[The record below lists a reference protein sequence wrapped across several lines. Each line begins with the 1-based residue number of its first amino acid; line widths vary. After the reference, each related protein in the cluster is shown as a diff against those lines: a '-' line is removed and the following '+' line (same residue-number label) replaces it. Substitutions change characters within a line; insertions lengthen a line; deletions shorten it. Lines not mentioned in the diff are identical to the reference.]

1 MKPLDFAVLEEDG
14 TWEHAYRVYVV
25 TVDKEGA
32 VVPRG
37 DNLWYDDARDVLN
50 ALFAREGGLTH
61 GLLMKWDWSG
71 DGHSY
76 FLDCGDEEELA
87 RLRAIRHWPEE
98 VRTLTRLFGPW
109 SLTDPHES
117 LRKFPDHL
125 VTVYLRG
132 RWPQKEPSMCRTCGR

>member
-1 MKPLDFAVLEEDG
+1 MKPLDYAVLEEPG

-37 DNLWYDDARDVLN
+37 DDLWYDDARDVLS
-50 ALFAREGGLTH
+50 ALFEREGGLTH
-61 GLLMKWDWSG
+61 GLLMKWDWPG
-71 DGHSY
+71 DGSGHYTSAWT
-76 FLDCGDEEELA
+76 CDEEEHA

-98 VRTLTRLFGPW
+98 VRTLARLFGPE
-109 SLTDPHES
+109 SLTDPDV

-125 VTVYLRG
+125 VTAT
-132 RWPQKEPSMCRTCGR
+132 W